1 MVLTLII
8 GGTRSGKSEHAE
20 DLAAA
25 SGSAVTYLATAL
37 PGDDGDFAA
46 RIAAHRAR
54 RPAGWVTVEAGT
66 GLAAALRAT
75 TGTALVDS
83 LGTWVAA
90 FADFEVDADGLLDA
104 LRERDGDTVVVTE
117 EVGLSLH
124 APTEVGRRFADA
136 LGTLNQQVAAV
147 ADRVVLVVAGRA
159 LPLP

>member
-54 RPAGWVTVEAGT
+54 RPVGWVTVEAGT
-66 GLAAALRAT
+66 GLAAALWAT

-90 FADFEVDADGLLDA
+90 F
-104 LRERDGDTVVVTE
+104 
-117 EVGLSLH
+117 
-124 APTEVGRRFADA
+124 PTSRWTPKACSPPCGSGTATPSSSPRRW
-136 LGTLNQQVAAV
+136 G
-147 ADRVVLVVAGRA
+147 
-159 LPLP
+159 